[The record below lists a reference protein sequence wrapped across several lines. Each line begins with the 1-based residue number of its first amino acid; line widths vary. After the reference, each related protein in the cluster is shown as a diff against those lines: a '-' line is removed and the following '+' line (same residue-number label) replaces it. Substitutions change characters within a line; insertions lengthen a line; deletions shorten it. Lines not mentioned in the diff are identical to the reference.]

1 MVSSFVLVGAGEK
14 TTKDTAT
21 LVHKKVYNLCFAIGN
36 VSYIFDKN
44 TVGILD
50 KQSEPQARVGK
61 MKIQNIF
68 CTCLKTCLLKGL

>member
-21 LVHKKVYNLCFAIGN
+21 LVYKKVYNLCFAIGD
-36 VSYIFDKN
+36 VSYILNKN

-50 KQSEPQARVGK
+50 KQSEP
-61 MKIQNIF
+61 
-68 CTCLKTCLLKGL
+68 